1 MIRRVFRDMG
11 VVFPDMGVMDSRVSL
26 YHVRLLFSFRK
37 QLRAYENGVTVD
49 SVAKPFNGPY
59 EAHAMGARAVNVK
72 LTPQQ
77 RRKNA
82 RAAAVARWAKRKLA
96 A

>member
-1 MIRRVFRDMG
+1 
-11 VVFPDMGVMDSRVSL
+11 
-26 YHVRLLFSFRK
+26 
-37 QLRAYENGVTVD
+37 
-49 SVAKPFNGPY
+49 
-59 EAHAMGARAVNVK
+59 MGARAVNVK